1 VTSYGGYD
9 PAGTP
14 NREVFT
20 PIYDEV
26 SHLAACPVCARMIPT
41 RDDDGTMETHYDQRG
56 YSTTDCPG
64 TSRYNGRHAA
74 GTTTAETIAAGGDRA
89 GTGYA
94 ARHSD
99 FTVNVTYAEH
109 KHHPDKPAWAQ
120 EMEHRIMSALDDVTK
135 DLADAQAAIAL
146 IPGLAQ
152 KVTDLQ
158 SAITADPNAVPASVL
173 AAAQALETASVDAQS
188 AVKNIPTPATPAD
201 PAHPAVPNNPAPAGT
216 TPATDPNAPPAQT
229 PPTSAPA
236 DPNAPAAPAAV
247 STPSP
252 SAPSGGGP
260 VVDPN
265 VPAAPPAA
273 DTPIQSGP
281 PA

>member
-1 VTSYGGYD
+1 MTAYGYD
-9 PAGTP
+9 PAGTH
-14 NREVFT
+14 NREVST
-20 PIYDEV
+20 PVYDEV
-26 SHLAACPVCARMIPT
+26 AHLITCPTCGRMIPT

-64 TSRYNGRHAA
+64 TTQYNGRHAA
-74 GTTTAETIAAGGDRA
+74 GTTTAETVAAGGDRA

-99 FTVNVTYAEH
+99 FTVNVTVTDDQ
-109 KHHPDKPAWAQ
+109 HHPDKPAWAQ

-188 AVKNIPTPATPAD
+188 AVKNIPVPAVPAD
-201 PAHPAVPNNPAPAGT
+201 PTHPAVPNNPAPADPSGA
-216 TPATDPNAPPAQT
+216 TPAPPAQT
-229 PPTSAPA
+229 PPTPAPTDPSAPA
-236 DPNAPAAPAAV
+236 PPTGQPAPVDPTAPVPAA
-247 STPSP
+247 
-252 SAPSGGGP
+252 
-260 VVDPN
+260 
-265 VPAAPPAA
+265 PAAPPAA
-273 DTPIQSGP
+273 GAPIQSAP